1 MHFSLIRYA
10 LHCNAYITFKFQK
23 AFNAYTQTHTLFK
36 HIHCAARIQCSK
48 IQTCSMFESYN
59 FIFPV
64 HFSLSL
70 SLFCIVPLT
79 RHLMHIPDMSINFYC
94 LQAGL
99 HRTSDDKNTRWF
111 LNEFA
116 FVIRQKVS
124 STHTE
129 RQRHN
134 GCKKRPVNEHVMYFR
149 KAAFKFPNFRNLKW
163 CTELMW

>member
-1 MHFSLIRYA
+1 MHSTV
-10 LHCNAYITFKFQK
+10 LHTLHSNSKK
-23 AFNAYTQTHTLFK
+23 LSTHTHKRTHYSNTYIVLHVFNVLKFK
-36 HIHCAARIQCSK
+36 LAPCLKVIISFFLS
-48 IQTCSMFESYN
+48 T
-59 FIFPV
+59 
-64 HFSLSL
+64 SLSL

-149 KAAFKFPNFRNLKW
+149 KAAFKFPNFCILNW